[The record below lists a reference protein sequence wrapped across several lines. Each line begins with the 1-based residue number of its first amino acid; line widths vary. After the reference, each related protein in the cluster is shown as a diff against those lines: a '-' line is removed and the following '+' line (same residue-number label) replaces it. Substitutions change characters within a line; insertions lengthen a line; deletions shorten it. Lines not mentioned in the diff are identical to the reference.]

1 VFLLKVSVGF
11 LLVGLGLAYLF
22 QPATILRMNAFM
34 RERVFR
40 DSHVLLSNKRIGATM
55 LAVGFLLLVVTLQ
68 FSR

>member
-1 VFLLKVSVGF
+1 VFLLRVSVGF

-22 QPATILRMNAFM
+22 QPETILRLNAFM

-40 DSHVLLSNKRIGATM
+40 DSHVLLGNRRIGAIM
-55 LAVGFLLLVVTLQ
+55 LVVGFLLLAVTLQ